1 MILGGIKNLR
11 CEVEECLY
19 NTRGE
24 CMLDKCILLDCLKIE
39 DELRDEETY
48 ETD

>member
-19 NTRGE
+19 NTNGE
-24 CMLDKCILLDCLKIE
+24 CMLDECILFDCLKIE
-39 DELRDEETY
+39 DELRDDVY